1 MDNQIMNMAI
11 TVDDGSRRV
20 PIMNTRGEE
29 IGAFTFRPTDIGIVG
44 RYNAMVERFDSVTE
58 PLQALAG
65 EDGEALALEDPR
77 YAAAID
83 EATRRVYAEVDA
95 LFGSDDAAQGF
106 FGRMNPFSPVRRG
119 HQRLPDPVRGQLRGR
134 QGQGQVHPRPGQHPG
149 ELGGGRLKRLWRGTC
164 FPRQGHPFDG
174 FA

>member
-29 IGAFTFRPTDIGIVG
+29 IGAFTFHPTDIGIVG
-44 RYNAMVERFDSVTE
+44 RYNAMVERFDRVTE

-83 EATRRVYAEVDA
+83 EATRRVVAEVDA

-106 FGRMNPFSPVRRG
+106 FGRMNPFSPVDGVFYCAKVLEAVGTYIGQAFDQETARFSERAKGYTNRAQRRG
-119 HQRLPDPVRGQLRGR
+119 
-134 QGQGQVHPRPGQHPG
+134 
-149 ELGGGRLKRLWRGTC
+149 KK
-164 FPRQGHPFDG
+164 
-174 FA
+174 